1 MVAKLEKIENSE
13 AYLNIKVDTEKFEEG
28 LQKAYKKVVKQ
39 VAIPGFRKGKVP
51 RPLLEAHFGKE
62 VLYEDALEFVVPD
75 AFAAAIQELGLE
87 PIAKPEYTFNTIEAG
102 KPVEF
107 SVKVAIKPEVKL
119 GQMEGIQINI
129 PKFEVSEEHV
139 NEVLENMRLRYAE
152 SIEKT
157 DEPAE
162 LGDALDIDFEGFIND
177 EPFAGGS
184 AKDYRL
190 VLGSNSFI
198 PGFEDQLVGLKAGE
212 SKDVKVTFPEAYH
225 AQDLAGKDAVF
236 KVTVKKVFGRKLR
249 ELNDEFAQEISE
261 YETMEELKANIRKDL
276 ENTSETKKRNAIRSA
291 IINKIIEV
299 CDLTVSPTVI
309 EEEIQHM
316 MEQFDHRLQHQGF
329 SLERYLKMTGA
340 TVDSFKEEVRPEAE
354 RNVKSHFILE
364 KLIQEKGIEA
374 SDEELDKEISKIA
387 SRMNISPEEARQG
400 LGDAALDNIK
410 MNLLIDKALQ
420 YLIDH
425 AVITETEAQK
435 QE

>member
-13 AYLNIKVDTEKFEEG
+13 AYLNIEVDTEKFEEG
-28 LQKAYKKVVKQ
+28 LEKAYKKVVKQ

-75 AFAAAIQELGLE
+75 AFAAAIMELGLE
-87 PIAKPEYTFNTIEAG
+87 PIAKPEYQFNTIEAG

-107 SVKVAIKPEVKL
+107 SVKVAVKPEVKL
-119 GQMEGIQINI
+119 GNMEGLQISI
-129 PKFEVSEEHV
+129 PKFEINEENV

-152 SIEKT
+152 SVEKT

-162 LGDALDIDFEGFIND
+162 LGDALDIDFDGYVNE

-184 AKDYRL
+184 AQDYRL

-198 PGFEDQLVGLKAGE
+198 PGFEDQLVGVKAGE

-225 AQDLAGKDAVF
+225 AQELAGKDAVF
-236 KVTVKKVFGRKLR
+236 KVAVKKVIGKKLR

-261 YETMEELKANIRKDL
+261 YETLEELKDNIRKDL
-276 ENTSETKKRNAIRSA
+276 QNTSESKKKNAIKSE
-291 IINKIIEV
+291 IVNKIIDICE
-299 CDLTVSPTVI
+299 LTISPTVI
-309 EEEIQHM
+309 EEEVQHM
-316 MEQFDHRLQHQGF
+316 MEQFDQRLQQQGF
-329 SLERYLKMTGA
+329 NLDRYLKMTGA
-340 TVDSFKEEVRPEAE
+340 TLDSFKEEIKPEAE

-374 SDEELDKEISKIA
+374 SDEELDNQIEKIA
-387 SRMNISPEEARQG
+387 SRMNITPEEARQG
-400 LGDAALDNIK
+400 LGDNIVNIK
-410 MNLLIDKALQ
+410 MNLLIDKAFE
-420 YLIDH
+420 YLIDN
-425 AVITETEAQK
+425 AVITETEAEN